1 MMDCVEDNDDDDD
14 NDDRDRNDDDDDTGY
29 DDTKMDR
36 VSSSRM
42 HNLINID
49 IGNEQYHHLHS
60 LKKYTHM
67 IVNNAVTNSMHH
79 QHHPHHQQRQN

>member
-1 MMDCVEDNDDDDD
+1 MMDCVEDNDDDED
-14 NDDRDRNDDDDDTGY
+14 NDDIDIDRNDDDDDDTGY
-29 DDTKMDR
+29 DDTKIDR

-60 LKKYTHM
+60 LKKNNHM
-67 IVNNAVTNSMHH
+67 IVNNAVTK
-79 QHHPHHQQRQN
+79 